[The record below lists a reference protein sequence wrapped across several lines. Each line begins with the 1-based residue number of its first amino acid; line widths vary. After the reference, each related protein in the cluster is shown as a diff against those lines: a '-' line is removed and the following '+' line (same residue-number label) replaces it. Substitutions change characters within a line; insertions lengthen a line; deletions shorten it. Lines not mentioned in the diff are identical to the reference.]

1 MDITLPKL
9 KTALEATV
17 QRNNITANNLANLDN
32 AGYKRDVAFFEL
44 IQAEDGQPDMRL
56 RTYTSFGQGTL
67 TETGNALDL
76 AISGAGFFTVETEQG
91 EALTRDGHFQLD
103 TDGVLRTSGGQAVLG
118 EAGPIVLTTDGRTP
132 GVVRITRSGE
142 VFVDDEL
149 RDRLRISAVSDPQAL
164 RKGGDNLLLAADDV
178 PLGTVEAP
186 DVQQGFLEESNVSA
200 VDEMMT
206 LIEIQRQFESTQKM
220 VRTLD
225 EVFQQAATQVGR
237 YS

>member
-149 RDRLRISAVSDPQAL
+149 RDRLRISAVPDPQAL